1 MENEVSETTKLI
13 VKAVN
18 GNWGYYATRKFLEK
32 RGIDPRLYYLA
43 RTLNAGNKTLSESWR
58 KIL

>member
-1 MENEVSETTKLI
+1 MSETTKLI
-13 VKAVN
+13 VKAVD

-32 RGIDPRLYYLA
+32 RGINPRLYYLA
-43 RTLNAGNKTLSESWR
+43 RTLNAGNKVLSETWR